1 MVAKEAGQI
10 QLLRHSKIDSDVPGK
25 YLRRSFP

>member
-10 QLLRHSKIDSDVPGK
+10 QLLRQSEIDSDVPGK